1 MQQSP
6 VVTAKSCSRLM
17 SHNKNIKKVDNIVQ
31 NAVDE
36 DKNYLSSWW
45 RCLMHVCHI
54 LGYCMAVVLALTIYT
69 CIFSNNIEFSK
80 LDEKG
85 VPRLIYRHVIFGTI
99 GGLTVFDSFSSASN
113 VANISTSKSAGPK
126 NALHYTLPL
135 AIPYAIVNILCGELL
150 IQTINI
156 AQNIME

>member
-1 MQQSP
+1 
-6 VVTAKSCSRLM
+6 M
-17 SHNKNIKKVDNIVQ
+17 SDNKNIKEVDNIVQ

-45 RCLMHVCHI
+45 RCLMHVGHI
-54 LGYCMAVVLALTIYT
+54 LGYCMTIVLPLTIYT

-85 VPRLIYRHVIFGTI
+85 IPRLNYRHVIFGTLA
-99 GGLTVFDSFSSASN
+99 GFATFAWFGTVTN
-113 VANISTSKSAGPK
+113 VATVPTSKAAGPK

-135 AIPYAIVNILCGELL
+135 TIPL
-150 IQTINI
+150 
-156 AQNIME
+156 